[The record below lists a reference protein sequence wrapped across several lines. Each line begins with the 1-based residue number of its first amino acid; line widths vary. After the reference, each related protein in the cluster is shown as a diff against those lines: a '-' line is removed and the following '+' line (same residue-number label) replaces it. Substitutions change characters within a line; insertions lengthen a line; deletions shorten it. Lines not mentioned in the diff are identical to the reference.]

1 MDNSTLMGENSTST
15 AALPSWLEPSHATT
29 HASSVPTSTPT
40 PSHPINPPTPPLS
53 KEAKELTVF
62 QFEIMFDRVLDEIAS
77 GRNLLDV
84 FKSDARNLDTAR
96 FMRWVKKDPERKLR
110 YEQAQTVAAEIRSY
124 ECIEIADAMDSM
136 EDVQRSRLRIETRMA
151 QIKAYDR
158 QRYGDTKTVE
168 FAGGI
173 SVKAALSDAMNEGM
187 QRVISNV
194 IEDVTDVEAM
204 PSPSSS
210 SSPSSSLSRQLP
222 DYSDDD

>member
-15 AALPSWLEPSHATT
+15 VALPSWLEPSHAPT
-29 HASSVPTSTPT
+29 HASSIPT
-40 PSHPINPPTPPLS
+40 PSHPIDSPTPPLS

-110 YEQAQTVAAEIRSY
+110 YEQAQTIAAEIKMA
-124 ECIEIADAMDSM
+124 ECVEIADAMDSM
-136 EDVQRSRLRIETRMA
+136 EDVQRSRLRIDTRMI

-194 IEDVTDVEAM
+194 IEDVTDVEAIA
-204 PSPSSS
+204 PSSS
-210 SSPSSSLSRQLP
+210 SSQSRQLP
-222 DYSDDD
+222 DYSDD